1 MNLIDGGQAALNQK
15 PSYRATPG
23 DWISGSGHAHSF
35 AAHRFLK
42 ELAYYRNYLVQLGGG
57 EKLPNTW
64 LLQFRDDFRRL
75 LNDETL
81 LVVHSFMFAGDRN
94 LQPVFIWLMRRYA
107 NRFRLC
113 DIDEFCCDPSPAV
126 RKHAAKAL
134 RRLEAWPALSDMLR
148 AYPDDARVRWFATAP
163 IRKRTFRESL
173 EKYSKTVEQSHADE
187 VVTPSRMPF
196 WRREGFWER
205 TPPKSVLA
213 IRRVLRRIRHLV
225 RWGNVP

>member
-1 MNLIDGGQAALNQK
+1 MNLIDTSQSAFNQK
-15 PSYRATPG
+15 PCYRVTAG
-23 DWISGSGHAHSF
+23 DWMCGSGHAHSL
-35 AAHRFLK
+35 AAHRFLRDLVSYRRRLV
-42 ELAYYRNYLVQLGGG
+42 ELCGD

-75 LNDETL
+75 LNDETV
-81 LVVHSFMFAGDRN
+81 LVVNSFMLVGDRN

-113 DIDEFCCDPSPAV
+113 DIDEFCDDASPAV

-134 RRLEAWPALSDMLR
+134 RRLEAWPALGDMLR
-148 AYPDDARVRWFATAP
+148 AYPDDKKVRWFATAP
-163 IRKRTFRESL
+163 IRKRTSRESL
-173 EKYSKTVEQSHADE
+173 EKYSESIEQSHAHE

-196 WRREGFWER
+196 WRRESFWER

-213 IRRVLRRIRHLV
+213 IRRMLRRIRHLV
-225 RWGNVP
+225 RWNVRY